1 MKSLVAI
8 PNTVHLSH
16 PRICAF
22 YEKNPSISPETV
34 NLLIIDLFEATT
46 TEANSDLCDI
56 ISTHHNLYQITE
68 LTNTLEKIKTTIS
81 TKSVSLTSD
90 FLIAKNKYVNE
101 FRSIWMQSNCVSK
114 RNLLLENND
123 TIINTLE
130 HLTREIRNIKGI
142 HHNISDKIG
151 TIINQFHK
159 IIHTNIESIL
169 SKTVDM
175 NTLSKEFIQN
185 FEMNSTHMIQTIQQ
199 QLCDFVSAKEKHTKT
214 TIDALTSKGE
224 GSNTMYTKLLYE
236 LNDFLHYMAIQP
248 TSPDITPNFET
259 ILSRLYNTAF
269 IQADTTSPASNFVL
283 SRVDKPEL
291 FIQQCNITDRN
302 INMDEIAE
310 FLQTAENQNRH
321 GILISQHTGITSKPN
336 LFIEIIHSRVFL
348 YVHNMEYSPEKLKI
362 AIEIVDTIS
371 AKLSEFNVSTDE
383 KYSIPKEVLDEMNR
397 EYQSFICQKEL
408 ILNTLKDT
416 HKKLLGQIED
426 IRFVSL
432 DKYLSTRYSSCK
444 KQGYVCSLCNS
455 FTVSTL
461 KGLAAHKRGCNR
473 KLSGVSSTTQKT
485 SSEPIKIQLIKKDA
499 TAVPENSFEMD
510 NCNLCI

>member
-34 NLLIIDLFEATT
+34 NLLIIDLFETTT
-46 TEANSDLCDI
+46 TETNSELSDI
-56 ISTHHNLYQITE
+56 ISTHHNQYQITE
-68 LTNTLEKIKTTIS
+68 LNNTLAKIKNTIS
-81 TKSVSLTSD
+81 TKTTSLTSE

-123 TIINTLE
+123 AIINALE
-130 HLTREIRNIKGI
+130 NITYEIRNIKGM

-151 TIINQFHK
+151 TIIKQFHK

-169 SKTVDM
+169 SKTVDI

-185 FEMNSTHMIQTIQQ
+185 FEMNSSHMIQTIQQ
-199 QLCDFVSAKEKHTKT
+199 QLCDFVSAKEKQTKT
-214 TIDALTSKGE
+214 TIDALSSKSE
-224 GSNTMYTKLLYE
+224 GSNSMYTKLLYE
-236 LNDFLHYMAIQP
+236 LNDFLHYIASQP
-248 TSPDITPNFET
+248 MTTADITPNFET
-259 ILSRLYNTAF
+259 ILSRVYNTAC
-269 IQADTTSPASNFVL
+269 IQADATSPTSKFTL
-283 SRVDKPEL
+283 SRVEKPEV

-321 GILISQHTGITSKPN
+321 GILISQHTGITSKPH

-362 AIEIVDTIS
+362 AIEIIDTIS
-371 AKLSEFNVSTDE
+371 AKLSEFNVSTEE

-408 ILNTLKDT
+408 ILNTLKDS

-473 KLSGVSSTTQKT
+473 KLSGVSTCQKT
-485 SSEPIKIQLIKKDA
+485 TEPVKIQLIKKDTIVVA
-499 TAVPENSFEMD
+499 ENSLE
-510 NCNLCI
+510 NEICNLCI